1 MIMSKYSDYR
11 KSMVQRFWKYQN
23 ENFSDREEYFE
34 RPFSPNG
41 RPPVFHKKTADNN
54 LIFNPDN
61 SPQER
66 ALLLKEIPPKERHR
80 WFRSMSSSQAVAQSI
95 IGNLKVYDRL
105 HYLCELSDDAGLPL
119 MGNASPSKE
128 NFHMEYNVKYLNEPR
143 PTSLDGFISGDYQV
157 AIECKLME
165 PEVGTC
171 SRPRLRKI
179 DKNYERDYCNGTY
192 TYQNGRKTR
201 CSLTDIGVSYWKY
214 IPDLFKWNSNM
225 DHPTCPLR
233 KNYQLVRNILAACV
247 RDDGFVLPEKG
258 HVVLIY
264 DERNPAFQK
273 GGKGCTAYEIT
284 KEALQEPQL
293 LRKCSWQ
300 RIIKHL
306 RNKDKF
312 SWLVD
317 QLKAKYGL

>member
-1 MIMSKYSDYR
+1 MSTYSDYR
-11 KSMVQRFWKYQN
+11 KSMVQGFWSYQN
-23 ENFSDREEYFE
+23 RNFSEWEEYFE
-34 RPFSPNG
+34 RAFKSDG

-54 LIFNPDN
+54 VIFNPD
-61 SPQER
+61 SAPQER
-66 ALLLKEIPPKERHR
+66 GLLLQEIPQKERHR

-95 IGNLKVYDRL
+95 LGNLKVHDRL

-119 MGNASPSKE
+119 MGNASPSTE
-128 NFHMEYNVKYLNEPR
+128 NFHMEYTVKHLNEPR

-165 PEVGTC
+165 REVGTC